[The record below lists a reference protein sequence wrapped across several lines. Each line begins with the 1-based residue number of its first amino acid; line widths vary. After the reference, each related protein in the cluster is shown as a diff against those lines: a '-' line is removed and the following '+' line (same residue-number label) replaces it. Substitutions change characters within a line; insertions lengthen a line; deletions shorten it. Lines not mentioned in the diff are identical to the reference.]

1 MGGDKSDS
9 GDDGAENDAE
19 KYDMDVLDEDGG
31 EGEGEVEGE
40 GEGEGNGEDMDED
53 MDEVAPLVR
62 FGPPKGRSGS
72 GHVKSVNGNIFI
84 FATVN
89 LFSFF

>member
-31 EGEGEVEGE
+31 EGEGE
-40 GEGEGNGEDMDED
+40 GNSED
-53 MDEVAPLVR
+53 MDEVAPLVC